1 MWAQFLLL
9 ASIGA
14 LIGWMTN
21 VIAIKLLFKPI
32 NPIKIP
38 LLGFTFQGLIPKR
51 RAEIAKQIG
60 ETVERELLSIEEIMD
75 TLIER
80 TDKTEV
86 IQLMQTYIVKIVS
99 EKMPAMVPGMFKGMI
114 VNYIGEVIAEEGESI
129 LTELTEKVIH
139 HATEKI
145 NISQMVED
153 KINAFP
159 LEELERLTIEIA
171 KKELKHIEYL
181 GGLIGF
187 FIGNILWF
195 LINAL

>member
-159 LEELERLTIEIA
+159 LEELERLTLEIA

-187 FIGNILWF
+187 FIGTIQWF

>member
-159 LEELERLTIEIA
+159 LEELERLTLEIA

-187 FIGNILWF
+187 FIGTIQWL

>member
-187 FIGNILWF
+187 FIGTIQWF